1 MSGSWLFRME
11 TLTDIQAQVFDTVKR
26 RLEQGEP
33 APSYRELCAEFGWA
47 STGTARD
54 HLRAL
59 AKKGYLEL
67 PGKRGG
73 RVRMRTNVS
82 STTVPILGRVVA
94 GVPITAEENVEGF
107 LPIPTTWSGSGEYF
121 ALRVFGDS
129 MKNAGI
135 LEDDHVI
142 IRKQEIANDG
152 DIVAVTVE
160 GETTL
165 KRLKQQKEKTLLVP
179 ENSDYQ
185 PIDIT
190 TASTVVHGV
199 VVGLL
204 RAYGLVHRKNPF
216 LSNRTSQNTNRQEKT
231 ITLHE
236 GRGL

>member
-1 MSGSWLFRME
+1 MESG
-11 TLTDIQAQVFDTVKR
+11 
-26 RLEQGEP
+26 
-33 APSYRELCAEFGWA
+33 
-47 STGTARD
+47 
-54 HLRAL
+54 
-59 AKKGYLEL
+59 GYLEL

-73 RVRMRTNVS
+73 RVRMRTSVS

-94 GVPITAEENVEGF
+94 GIPITAEENVEGF
-107 LPIPTTWSGSGEYF
+107 LPIPTSWSGGGEYF

-129 MKNAGI
+129 MINAGI

-165 KRLKQQKEKTLLVP
+165 KRLKQQDGRTLLVP

-190 TASTVVHGV
+190 TASAIVHGV
-199 VVGLL
+199 VIGLL
-204 RAYGLVHRKNPF
+204 RSFNQCQINMPKGNKFH
-216 LSNRTSQNTNRQEKT
+216 SNRSWSRTTEPCIIER
-231 ITLHE
+231 
-236 GRGL
+236 